1 MKKSTLYLSV
11 VCLCAVA
18 CTFTFVAV
26 NTSKNNQKRREVI
39 KANEQISQQVLKN
52 NEETAKNTEEINPE
66 NKVSEEVSNEII
78 SANVEEKE
86 FVREVYP
93 PIYGGETI
101 TPYTDSVL
109 VFNETYDDY
118 RTHNGI
124 DIKAKENTPV
134 MAVKKGIIIKNEYDF
149 EDGYTVEI
157 EHDDGVVSVYKNLES
172 DKIVNVGQVVT
183 AGETI
188 GMVGR
193 SAVSEGH
200 LEPHLHFE
208 IKEDNVEIN
217 PEDYVSLSE

>member
-26 NTSKNNQKRREVI
+26 NTSRNNQKRREII
-39 KANEQISQQVLKN
+39 KANEQISQQVIMNTEKVKENKEEIKLKN
-52 NEETAKNTEEINPE
+52 KTEEL
-66 NKVSEEVSNEII
+66 KKEEIKDVF
-78 SANVEEKE
+78 EEKE

-93 PIYGGETI
+93 PIYGGETV

-109 VFNETYDDY
+109 VFNETYEDY

-134 MAVKKGIIIKNEYDF
+134 MAVKKGVIIKNEYDF

-157 EHDDGVVSVYKNLES
+157 EHDDGVVSVYKNLDS
-172 DKIVNVGQVVT
+172 DRIVKVGQVVT